1 VLLLDLIRGDSTVR
15 PEVPRLFSGSSGT
28 LLNHQTPTP
37 TKSVELWKD
46 GNMNVP
52 YAPGDQAAWLELD
65 DDGLHVT
72 RAWVKSVE
80 AEGNRWR
87 VETTYGTELVND
99 QGEGR
104 ELVPIDNELELEFA
118 ERGDHYHAPL
128 VERPWEPLAYEELNL
143 DQFSLGEG

>member
-1 VLLLDLIRGDSTVR
+1 
-15 PEVPRLFSGSSGT
+15 
-28 LLNHQTPTP
+28 
-37 TKSVELWKD
+37 
-46 GNMNVP
+46 MNAP

-65 DDGLHVT
+65 DEGLHVT

-80 AEGNRWR
+80 EEGNRWR

-99 QGEGR
+99 QGEGQ

-118 ERGDHYHAPL
+118 ERGDHYLAPMI
-128 VERPWEPLAYEELNL
+128 ERAWEPPAFDEPNL